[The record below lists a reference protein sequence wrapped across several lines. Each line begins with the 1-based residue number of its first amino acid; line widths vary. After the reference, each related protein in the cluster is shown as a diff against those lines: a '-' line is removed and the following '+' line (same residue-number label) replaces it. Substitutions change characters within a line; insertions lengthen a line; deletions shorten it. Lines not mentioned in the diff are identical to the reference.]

1 MRVVQSFAGYFKR
14 TDKVYWLLMFAISFY
29 SLLLLKTVPNPEGK
43 SVSYFTT
50 QLVAI
55 IVGYIGALLLTAIDY
70 REISNF
76 WYVIAGFCL
85 FLIIYTLLFGKEIV
99 NTGGVHAKAWI
110 KLPGGLTF
118 QPSELVKIG
127 FMVTFSKHLD
137 ALNERGLLK
146 SPLHVVLLAFHALIP
161 IALVHLQGDDGA
173 GVIFF
178 CMFLAMAFGAGIQ
191 LRYFAVL
198 FAFAAAAVPLAWKYD
213 ILSEYQKERILVTYN
228 LESDKLNYGFHQIQ
242 GRMSIGSG
250 GLWGRGLFVS
260 PRVNKGSV
268 PLQQSDFIFSVAG
281 EQLGFIGCIILI
293 ALLFFLLLRTL
304 HTARCATDMLGSSIC
319 MGFFGMIAS
328 QAIFNLGMCMDLLP
342 VMGVTL
348 PFFSA
353 GGSSAACLYFGF
365 GLVLNVYMHKINTD
379 KVTVKKVSY

>member
-1 MRVVQSFAGYFKR
+1 MRGVKSVLSYIQN
-14 TDKVYWLLMFAISFY
+14 TDKIYWLLMFLISAY
-29 SLLLLKTVPNPEGK
+29 SLLLLKTIPNPESK
-43 SVSYFTT
+43 TVSYFTT
-50 QLVAI
+50 QLIAI
-55 IVGYIGALLLTAIDY
+55 IGGYIGAVLLTAIDY

-76 WYVIAGFCL
+76 WYVVAGFCL
-85 FLIIYTLLFGKEIV
+85 FLIFYTLIFGKEIV

-127 FMVTFSKHLD
+127 FMITFSKHLETLKEHD
-137 ALNERGLLK
+137 LLK
-146 SPLHVVLLAFHALIP
+146 NPIHVILLAFHALIP

-198 FAFAAAAVPLAWKYD
+198 LGSVAAVVPIAWKYD
-213 ILSEYQKERILVTYN
+213 ILSEYQKKRIIVTYN

-242 GRMSIGSG
+242 GRLSIGSG
-250 GLWGRGLFVS
+250 GLWGRGLFTS

-281 EQLGFIGCIILI
+281 EQLGFIGCVILI
-293 ALLFFLLLRTL
+293 ALLFLLLWRTL
-304 HTARCATDMLGSSIC
+304 HIARNSTDLLGSSIC

-328 QAIFNLGMCMDLLP
+328 QMIFNLGMCTDLLP

-379 KVTVKKVSY
+379 KVSVKKVSY